1 MNTVFHLSTDD
12 SDKVSELIGN
22 LKNLKIDQTVDI
34 ETIAVVLN
42 ADGVHTVLKDE
53 SASEYLEVLA
63 EEGVKLKVCSNSIEG
78 QDIGEEELIDDIE
91 IVSSGVGE
99 LNRLQDKDFNYIK
112 I

>member
-12 SDKVSELIGN
+12 SNKVSELIGN